1 MLRLSDLCRVSLL
14 SLVYVVCAFSDST
27 PRCQKAACSARAPAS
42 SVAPQGAIDGRNTSS
57 RLSHTPIADTL
68 ILVFPN
74 GISLVEN
81 EDFLV
86 AGQVRRLSP
95 LHVPPLGD
103 NLRVTYSPV

>member
-27 PRCQKAACSARAPAS
+27 PRCQKADCSAEAAAIS
-42 SVAPQGAIDGRNTSS
+42 ETPQGAIDGRNTSY
-57 RLSHTPIADTL
+57 RLEHMPIADTPV
-68 ILVFPN
+68 LVFRN

-86 AGQVRRLSP
+86 AGQVLKLSP
-95 LHVPPLGD
+95 LQVPSL
-103 NLRVTYSPV
+103 